1 MYQVILFWTFFFNF
15 FFLILFYYFRKSN
28 VTFNN
33 LSLNAGVKIL
43 SHIYGGDYLL
53 PAEDLFP
60 LAVAADLYDIPTLTS
75 TTVAKL
81 AEQCHFWHLPC
92 GSVVSVH
99 EREWK
104 RKYLFILAIHFFFF
118 FNFYVILFCFFISAS
133 SALQT

>member
-1 MYQVILFWTFFFNF
+1 MKNKTIKANKINKECKRYVPSNSFLNFFFFNF

-99 EREWK
+99 ERE
-104 RKYLFILAIHFFFF
+104 
-118 FNFYVILFCFFISAS
+118 
-133 SALQT
+133 